1 MKSIVKYISVLTVL
15 LCTLSIS
22 SISHAT
28 IITADSGWY
37 GFCFGDVGSGIT
49 PGCQNAGTAGEVGNI
64 IEFTLID
71 SAWLKV
77 TDGFGIGDVFDVF
90 VNSALAFTTSTP
102 GTGVGLTDPDAL
114 FDSGYYSAG
123 AMFLTSGSYTAEV
136 FVNASPFG
144 AGGAYLE
151 LETARQV
158 PEPSTLA
165 IFALGIMG
173 LSSRRFKKQS

>member
-1 MKSIVKYISVLTVL
+1 MKSIKKYISVLTVL
-15 LCTLSIS
+15 LCTLSVS

-28 IITADSGWY
+28 LITADSGWY
-37 GFCFGDVGSGIT
+37 GFCFDDVGSGIT
-49 PGCQNAGTAGEVGNI
+49 AGCQNEGTAGVVENI

-77 TDGFGIGDVFDVF
+77 TDGFNVGDVFDVL
-90 VNSALAFTTSTP
+90 VNSAPAFTTSTP
-102 GTGVGLTDPDAL
+102 GTGSTLTDPDDL
-114 FDSGYYSAG
+114 FNSGYYSAG
-123 AMFLTSGSYTAEV
+123 AIFLNSGSYTAEV

-144 AGGAYLE
+144 GGGGYLE

-173 LSSRRFKKQS
+173 LISRRFRK